1 MFQHVKYLSSN
12 NVSGV
17 FLNPS
22 RMKQRMVTRQ
32 SQFVAIFPSPPCS
45 FRKEAAFSFTNGQI
59 ETSFGASAAW
69 PEQLIAMEFTE
80 NHVETSRIAWIW
92 AVNFLHLSSVEV
104 PISKCFSNCLLNR
117 RGNLTEVG
125 HQILDNIIKT
135 FAEVLCKGSV

>member
-1 MFQHVKYLSSN
+1 MFLHVKYLSSN

-22 RMKQRMVTRQ
+22 HMKQRMLTRQ

-45 FRKEAAFSFTNGQI
+45 FRKEAAFLFTMVRLKP
-59 ETSFGASAAW
+59 SFGASAGW

-92 AVNFLHLSSVEV
+92 AVNFLHLSSAEV

-117 RGNLTEVG
+117 RRNLTEVS
-125 HQILDNIIKT
+125 HQILDNTTKT
-135 FAEVLCKGSV
+135 FAEFLCKGSV